1 MTLKAFPP
9 AKRKKHVLRVKP
21 RAPASAKPHAA
32 SSTNPLNAYSHAFR
46 DWALATGVSV
56 STVTTRERAI
66 ARFIAWADER
76 GITRPAD
83 ITRTLLERYQRV
95 LYLHRKADGQP
106 LSLTSQEALLNPLK
120 AFFKWLVRENHIL
133 ANPAS
138 ELILP
143 RRPRQLPK
151 TLLSVQQIEHVLNQ
165 PDVTEL
171 TGRRDRA
178 VLETF
183 YSTGIRRMELVHLT
197 LYDLDLAHGTLM
209 IRQGKGGKDRLIP
222 VGERACAWIGRYLD
236 EVRPRL
242 VTRSDE
248 RTLFLTDYGEAFE
261 KNRLG
266 DLVKRYM
273 RHAGI
278 ANGACHAFRHACATH
293 MLENGADIRFIQV
306 LLGHAELSTTQI
318 YTQVSIQKLKEI
330 HAATHPAKLH
340 KNAQHEREDDGVD
353 SGEAHT

>member
-1 MTLKAFPP
+1 MALRNFPP
-9 AKRKKHVLRVKP
+9 VKRKKHVLRVKP
-21 RAPASAKPHAA
+21 RSHANTRVHDA
-32 SSTNPLNAYSHAFR
+32 SSANPLHAYSHGFR

-56 STVTTRERAI
+56 STVASRERSI

-83 ITRTLLERYQRV
+83 ITRAVLERYQRA
-95 LYLHRKADGQP
+95 LYLYRKADGQP

-120 AFFKWLVRENHIL
+120 TFFKWLVRENHIL

-138 ELILP
+138 ELTLP

-165 PDVTEL
+165 PDVNEP
-171 TGRRDRA
+171 TGLRDRA
-178 VLETF
+178 ILETF
-183 YSTGIRRMELVHLT
+183 YSTAMRRMELVHLT
-197 LYDLDLAHGTLM
+197 LYDLDLAHGTVM

-222 VGERACAWIGRYLD
+222 VGERACAWLGKYLD
-236 EVRPRL
+236 EVRPKL
-242 VTRSDE
+242 ATRTDE

-266 DLVKRYM
+266 DLVKRYL

-278 ANGACHAFRHACATH
+278 ARGSCHVFRHACATH

-340 KNAQHEREDDGVD
+340 RDAKP
-353 SGEAHT
+353 